1 MVRSFERLLSH
12 PSLSDPEQKNLI
24 RRRLSHY
31 RFEMAHG
38 LARAGQ
44 TGAAQQSLLRSAQDH
59 PGFKG
64 WLRAVPPLVLGET
77 GYRLIFGRSK
87 RFHRSREDQRK
98 PGEAVE

>member
-12 PSLSDPEQKNLI
+12 PSLSDPEQKDLI

-44 TGAAQQSLLRSAQDH
+44 SRAAQQSLLRSAQDH
-59 PGFKG
+59 PSFKG
-64 WLRAVPPLVLGET
+64 WLRAAPPLVLGGI

-87 RFHRSREDQRK
+87 RFHRSREDQRN
-98 PGEAVE
+98 PGAAVE